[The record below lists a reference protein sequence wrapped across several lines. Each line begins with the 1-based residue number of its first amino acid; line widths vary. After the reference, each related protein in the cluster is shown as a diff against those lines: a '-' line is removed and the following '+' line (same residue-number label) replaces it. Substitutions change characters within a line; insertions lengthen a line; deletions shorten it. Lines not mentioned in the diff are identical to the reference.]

1 MGYITGW
8 LKELAAQPNLMLV
21 LLVVAT
27 FLLVFA
33 MIWWV
38 AISRKSRR
46 SATVR
51 ASNAKATK
59 QPATGSPQGAAT
71 TKLPS
76 SFLQL
81 VDKSGKAWL
90 LEPLP
95 VKIGRDSLENKV
107 VLADERV
114 SAVHAKIYFDERLRA
129 VCISDE
135 NSLNGIFID
144 DLPTLKN
151 ILYNG
156 VKIRLG
162 DTVLTYQDTG
172 YSHPGQSGK

>member
-1 MGYITGW
+1 M
-8 LKELAAQPNLMLV
+8 KDLAANPNLML
-21 LLVVAT
+21 LLFVVAT
-27 FLLVFA
+27 SLFVIA
-33 MIWWV
+33 SIWWI
-38 AISRKSRR
+38 AIARKSRR
-46 SATVR
+46 AAAVSVGGD
-51 ASNAKATK
+51 KATK
-59 QPATGSPQGAAT
+59 RLATGAAPVAAT

-81 VDKSGKAWL
+81 VDMSGKVWL

-95 VKIGRDSLENKV
+95 VNIGRDSKENKV
-107 VLADERV
+107 VLSDEKV
-114 SAVHAKIYFDERLRA
+114 SAHHARIYYDEQLRS

-135 NSLNGIFID
+135 NSLNGIYID

-156 VKIRLG
+156 VKIKLG

-172 YSHPGQSGK
+172 YIHPGQK

>member
-1 MGYITGW
+1 MEYITSW
-8 LKELAAQPNLMLV
+8 LKELATQPDLMLM

-46 SATVR
+46 SATVL
-51 ASNAKATK
+51 AGSVKATK
-59 QPATGSPQGAAT
+59 QPAPGAAT

-81 VDKSGKAWL
+81 VDKSGKSWL

-95 VKIGRDSLENKV
+95 VKIGRDSKENKV
-107 VLADERV
+107 VISDERV

-135 NSLNGIFID
+135 NSLNGIYID

-162 DTVLTYQDTG
+162 ETVLTYQDTG
-172 YSHPGQSGK
+172 FTHPGQSETGITK